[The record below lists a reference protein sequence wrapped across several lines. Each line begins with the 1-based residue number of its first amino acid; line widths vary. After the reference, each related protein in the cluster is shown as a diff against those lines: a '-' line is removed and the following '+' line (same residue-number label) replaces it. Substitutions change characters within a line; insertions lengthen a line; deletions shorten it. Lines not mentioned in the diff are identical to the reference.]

1 MKRRRWHLP
10 GAVHSAVLNLSPE
23 PELLWSKGIGAF
35 CDFAGPRSYR
45 LAPTESTQTEA
56 FFLRHFRGAHGVVW
70 VRLSTLSRVRH
81 PCDLDTFARVVLPTI
96 EAPFTLLTTDGDASA
111 PSDFARETVDRLLAS
126 PFLVSWYTQNRD
138 GDDPRIKPFPIGLD
152 LHTPRLPAT
161 PAGLVKTLMTIRA
174 RRTPAANAPLKVFCD
189 LAINTNSLERRELLV
204 QDLGGVGAG
213 GQEAGDVT
221 EADERIV
228 LQHHLPALR
237 EADHTEVDGVEHFA
251 DELLLAKRLPVGR
264 GHADGLAVEQ
274 ASLRAVSARR
284 RVAGRADGDDDD
296 RQEHDRVR
304 AAGRGAGREHHP
316 VHGGDAEGL
325 GHPHA
330 LRALAGAL
338 RADDE
343 QSRSSHRSSPS

>member
-1 MKRRRWHLP
+1 MKGRRWHLP

-45 LAPTESTQTEA
+45 LAPTESTQTET
-56 FFLRHFRGAHGVVW
+56 FFLRPFRGAHGVVW
-70 VRLSTLSRVRH
+70 VRRSTLSRVRH

-189 LAINTNSLERRELLV
+189 LAINTNSAERRELLEV
-204 QDLGGVGAG
+204 LRGCPRVAILARRVSQRRIWELYAQYPLVLSAAG
-213 GQEAGDVT
+213 NGMDCHRT
-221 EADERIV
+221 W
-228 LQHHLPALR
+228 
-237 EADHTEVDGVEHFA
+237 
-251 DELLLAKRLPVGR
+251 ELLYLGSIVVTLRSPLDPLYDGLPVLLLDDWGQLPDAKLLSR
-264 GHADGLAVEQ
+264 AVEKL
-274 ASLRAVSARR
+274 APLT
-284 RVAGRADGDDDD
+284 D
-296 RQEHDRVR
+296 
-304 AAGRGAGREHHP
+304 REH
-316 VHGGDAEGL
+316 VWRR
-325 GHPHA
+325 
-330 LRALAGAL
+330 LRSDTYLAAIRREL
-338 RADDE
+338 E
-343 QSRSSHRSSPS
+343 QH